1 MNAPRPI
8 HPGEIL
14 REDFLVDYALTAG
27 SLAKAI
33 GVPRDRMEKI
43 MREKRAVTAETA
55 ARLARYFNTS
65 AQFWLNLQANFDL
78 GSVDSEALAGIVP
91 LTPVN
96 FVQNSGGP
104 SGFQEPEAE
113 PFTVFT
119 EWTGDADEAAHSE
132 LLSAEI
138 SKD

>member
-1 MNAPRPI
+1 MNAPRPV

-27 SLAKAI
+27 ALAKAI

-43 MREKRAVTAETA
+43 IREKRAMTAETA

-78 GSVDSEALAGIVP
+78 ASVDSKALADIVP
-91 LTPVN
+91 LRPAEFT
-96 FVQNSGGP
+96 QETASAG
-104 SGFQEPEAE
+104 GFQEASTD
-113 PFTVFT
+113 PFKGST
-119 EWTGDADEAAHSE
+119 
-132 LLSAEI
+132 
-138 SKD
+138 

>member
-1 MNAPRPI
+1 MNAPRPV

-27 SLAKAI
+27 ALAKAI
-33 GVPRDRMEKI
+33 GVPRDRVEKI
-43 MREKRAVTAETA
+43 IHEKRAVTAETA

-78 GSVDSEALAGIVP
+78 ASVDSQAVFDIVP
-91 LTPVN
+91 LRSVDFARDTT
-96 FVQNSGGP
+96 SAG
-104 SGFQEPEAE
+104 GFQETPAD
-113 PFTVFT
+113 PFAVFT
-119 EWTGDADEAAHSE
+119 EWSGESDDAAYRE
-132 LLSAEI
+132 LSLGKP

>member
-1 MNAPRPI
+1 MNVPRPV

-27 SLAKAI
+27 ALAKAI

-43 MREKRAVTAETA
+43 IREKRAVTAETA

-78 GSVDSEALAGIVP
+78 AHIDSETLTNIVP
-91 LTPVN
+91 LRPEDFAQETV
-96 FVQNSGGP
+96 SLG
-104 SGFQEPEAE
+104 GFQETPAD
-113 PFTVFT
+113 PFTEFS
-119 EWTGDADEAAHSE
+119 EWAGEADNAAYRGLSSE
-132 LLSAEI
+132 KT
-138 SKD
+138 SKR

>member
-1 MNAPRPI
+1 MNVPRPV

-27 SLAKAI
+27 ALAKAI

-43 MREKRAVTAETA
+43 IREKRAVTAETA

-78 GSVDSEALAGIVP
+78 AHIDRETLTNIVP
-91 LTPVN
+91 LRPTE
-96 FVQNSGGP
+96 FAQNEANVG
-104 SGFQEPEAE
+104 GFQEASGD
-113 PFTVFT
+113 PFTEFG
-119 EWTGDADEAAHSE
+119 EWAGETDGAAYRELSSE
-132 LLSAEI
+132 
-138 SKD
+138 KTPKR